1 MYIGE
6 LAGRTTDRPANQ
18 APHSSSSHCVHQT
31 REPARPT
38 TGRLG
43 VGERCGRVG
52 YTRKRECNIPAAY
65 TIFTVKYAVGREKRG
80 ENRLTLNIIVLIL
93 PLDYFSYSRSFRWIS
108 IEKKEIDLDDFQDVC
123 RWSRSLMPMF
133 SNAKYL
139 SVLILTEDTWP
150 TFFRYFIVVSC
161 SLYLNIRNRKI
172 VPDKLPV
179 LLWGLMKRTS
189 FFFF

>member
-80 ENRLTLNIIVLIL
+80 ENRLTLDIIVLIL
-93 PLDYFSYSRSFRWIS
+93 LLFLFSLCRWIS

-179 LLWGLMKRTS
+179 LLWGLMKRIS

>member
-80 ENRLTLNIIVLIL
+80 ENRLTLDIIVLIL
-93 PLDYFSYSRSFRWIS
+93 LLFLFSLCRWIS
-108 IEKKEIDLDDFQDVC
+108 IEKKEIDLGRWLSGCVQVVEISYAYVFKRQVSFCSDPYGGYLAYLFQVFHC
-123 RWSRSLMPMF
+123 CKLF
-133 SNAKYL
+133 SIFTY
-139 SVLILTEDTWP
+139 TEPEDRTW
-150 TFFRYFIVVSC
+150 
-161 SLYLNIRNRKI
+161 
-172 VPDKLPV
+172 
-179 LLWGLMKRTS
+179 
-189 FFFF
+189 